1 MLEKFKKNQISFDA
15 MKSVKGGS
23 VCSNCI
29 ASNGPACNAAGHAT
43 GSGGYDTCVITLR
56 TACENQSFCQQ

>member
-1 MLEKFKKNQISFDA
+1 MLENFRKQQLSLEKMKLVRGGDA
-15 MKSVKGGS
+15 
-23 VCSNCI
+23 CSNCI

-56 TACENQSFCQQ
+56 TECENIICHQL